1 MSLEAEGRCPEKDSM
16 AIPGF
21 GYGRGL
27 LLLLLSH
34 FSQQIAQTEGDGM
47 TRGLWR
53 EHIPTDT
60 RFQPIEMP
68 FGL

>member
-27 LLLLLSH
+27 LLLSH
-34 FSQQIAQTEGDGM
+34 FSQQIAQTEGAGM

-60 RFQPIEMP
+60 RFQPIETP
-68 FGL
+68 FRL